1 MGSHHGEGGQ
11 WAQTLLIEHFCIAIW
26 HASPLRLA
34 FPISTKKIIALDPC
48 IASRQLPYLP
58 LIKKGMFLSRLP
70 LGLIGW
76 LAKLRSH
83 SLTSQFLKNLEIL
96 LIFQVSV
103 VSCLSMNN
111 EARKSS
117 CYHTRRYFSFSHIHY
132 HRSSH
137 TLIHQL
143 FPGVHTSI
151 IPT

>member
-48 IASRQLPYLP
+48 IPSRP
-58 LIKKGMFLSRLP
+58 RLP

-76 LAKLRSH
+76 LRLKSH

-117 CYHTRRYFSFSHIHY
+117 CYHARRYFSFSHIHY